1 MPAPSP
7 QTLDQSPPIGP
18 LWPRIGVEPIGG
30 PLNVNNLKPTALAI
44 LRPLTTVL
52 IRSGIHPNALTM
64 VGLAISCIAGWVYG
78 VGPLGWAA
86 TVLLLAGLFDMLDG
100 AVAREG
106 HRMSQFGAFLDS
118 NVDRY
123 AEIVVFVGI
132 VWRFR
137 GDELTQVAA
146 LFAITGSLM
155 VSYTK
160 ARAEGLGQEVSGG
173 LLQRPERIVLLA
185 LGTWFGLIGLKV
197 VLWILAVL
205 TNLTSIQRMVLV
217 AESMAAEESGEDSES
232 GDTVVDSAE
241 MEAAPPV

>member
-1 MPAPSP
+1 
-7 QTLDQSPPIGP
+7 
-18 LWPRIGVEPIGG
+18 
-30 PLNVNNLKPTALAI
+30 LNVKDLKPTVLAI
-44 LRPLTTVL
+44 LRPLTTAL

-64 VGLAISCIAGWVYG
+64 IGLAISVAAGWIYG
-78 VGPLGWAA
+78 VGALGWAA

-106 HRMSQFGAFLDS
+106 QRMSRFGAFLDS

-137 GDELTQVAA
+137 GDEVTQVAA
-146 LFAITGSLM
+146 LLAITGSLM

-185 LGTWFGLIGLKV
+185 LGTWFGVGGLKV

-205 TNLTSIQRMVLV
+205 TNLTSIQRMMLV
-217 AESMAAEESGEDSES
+217 AESMAAEESEDDSDPAD
-232 GDTVVDSAE
+232 GVVESAE
-241 MEAAPPV
+241 MEAAPPA